1 LGSLHAETGYCT
13 KSTAEIAESKQ
24 LAMKIVNIM
33 TSKSKN
39 LYGAQK
45 ASINYARVLVE
56 MGHEVY
62 FIVHKREHIAR
73 HLAAHPHL
81 QLIEI
86 RKRPL
91 GFIKEWLAVRNIR
104 PDAIIVHN
112 HFSFHRYACK
122 GLAPLILVG
131 HNLGNQ
137 TSRHCF
143 RYDKTMCFTEAIRD
157 RAIHD
162 GVDAK
167 QLCTVPNM
175 IYPMEIK
182 ARNHDPVVIGSLGR
196 LVPSKNTTTFVEALG
211 LLRQRGIDFKAII
224 AGNGPE
230 EERLAD
236 MILEKK
242 LAECVSMTGYTNNA
256 AKDFYEKID
265 VFCSLSLWESFG
277 LTVLEAFSARKASLL
292 SDIPS
297 FNILSDQGRNAIIV
311 DQTRAENVAKQ
322 LELLITDRSLR
333 DKFSS
338 NAYSFYLDNFSPQ
351 MIGEKIEETILCLR
365 TAEKTKSSTATG
377 VKI

>member
-1 LGSLHAETGYCT
+1 
-13 KSTAEIAESKQ
+13 
-24 LAMKIVNIM
+24 MKIVNIM

-45 ASINYARVLVE
+45 ASIDYARVLVE
-56 MGHEVY
+56 MGHEIY
-62 FIVHKREHIAR
+62 FIIHERELIA
-73 HLAAHPHL
+73 PHL
-81 QLIEI
+81 DKHPRLHLIEI
-86 RKRPL
+86 QKRPL
-91 GFIKEWLAVRNIR
+91 GFIKEWLAIRTIR
-104 PDAIIVHN
+104 PEAVIVHN

-167 QLCTVPNM
+167 VLCTVPNM

-211 LLRQRGIDFKAII
+211 LLRQRGIDFRAII

-230 EERLAD
+230 DVRLAN
-236 MILEKK
+236 MIEEKH
-242 LAECVSMTGYTNNA
+242 LPGCVSMTGYTNNA

-265 VFCSLSLWESFG
+265 IFCSLSHGESFG
-277 LTVLEAFSARKASLL
+277 LTGLEAFSAKKASLL

-297 FNILSDQGRNAIIV
+297 YKTFSDQGRNAIIV
-311 DQTRAENVAKQ
+311 DQTKAENVAMQ

-333 DKFSS
+333 DNISS
-338 NAYSFYLDNFSPQ
+338 NAYAYYLDNYSPKLV
-351 MIGEKIEETILCLR
+351 GKKIEEIILCLI
-365 TAEKTKSSTATG
+365 ASESDNIAP
-377 VKI
+377 